1 MTLETPAP
9 DLGAGAPPVMSW
21 ARPGAA
27 LRRAFDRLT
36 YALANAGAIGV
47 SALIALMAVV
57 LGYGSLEA
65 FHALG
70 FSFLVSQDWDPT
82 NASFGALPALWGTLL
97 SSLLAL
103 LFAVPL
109 SLGIAVFLTRLA
121 PRWLAGPASFVVE
134 LLAAIPSIAYGFWG
148 AEMLVPFMQ
157 KHIQP
162 DLKLL
167 FGHVWPLSYLVA
179 GPAYGFGM
187 LTAGVVLAIMVTPII
202 TAIMREVLRSAPRE
216 LDEAAY
222 ALGATWF
229 QASRMM
235 VAACKTGIFGAVV
248 LGFARAIGETMAVT
262 MVIGNRD
269 QVSAS
274 LFAPGQTMASLLA
287 NEFLEAD
294 KSVYTS
300 ALIEIALVLLVTTL
314 VTSALARWMI
324 MRSSRIGKKAPRAV
338 ANQPTSVATAA
349 AVSLMQAAANA
360 PRSEPML
367 LPQRID
373 LSVSP
378 FRRACDWA
386 ARLVAIGS
394 AGLAGLFL
402 VAILAYI
409 LEQGVSGLSWNFFTQ
424 LPGALGAAT
433 GMSNC
438 IKGSIAL
445 VGMASVIGIPFGIA
459 CGIYLSEYGKTSRKG
474 VVVRVLVDVLGSVP
488 SIVVGVVAYVVLVK
502 HGIGHYSGFA
512 GALALAL
519 LMCPIIARTTEE
531 MLLLV
536 PNAMREA
543 SLGAGATMA
552 QTIWRVVLPSAMT
565 GIITGVVLSVARV
578 AGETAPLLFTALG
591 FDGKQLNPMQPF
603 PALPLKIFQYA
614 TSPEDEWKKQA
625 WAGMLVLIALI
636 LILNAALRLWAYSRT
651 KAR

>member
-1 MTLETPAP
+1 METPAP
-9 DLGAGAPPVMSW
+9 PVGGAGSTVPMSW

-27 LRRAFDRLT
+27 LRRALDRMT
-36 YALANAGAIGV
+36 FGMSVGGAIGV
-47 SALIALMAVV
+47 CALIALMAIV
-57 LGYGSLEA
+57 LAYGSKEA

-70 FSFLVSQDWDPT
+70 FSFLVSRDWDPT
-82 NASFGALPALWGTLL
+82 NEIFGAVPALWGTLL

-121 PRWLAGPASFVVE
+121 PRWLAGPAAFLVE

-162 DLKLL
+162 DLKML
-167 FGHVWPLSYLVA
+167 FGHVWPLSYVFA

-187 LTAGVVLAIMVTPII
+187 LTAGIVLAIMVTPII

-216 LDEAAY
+216 LDEASY

-229 QASRMM
+229 QSTRMM
-235 VAACKTGIFGAVV
+235 VAACTTGIFGAVV

-294 KSVYTS
+294 KDVYIS
-300 ALIEIALVLLVTTL
+300 ALVEIALVLLVTTL
-314 VTSALARWMI
+314 ITSSLARWMI
-324 MRSSRIGKKAPRAV
+324 MRSTRIGKKAPRA
-338 ANQPTSVATAA
+338 AGAPPTSVATAA
-349 AVSLMQAAANA
+349 AISLVQAAANA
-360 PRSEPML
+360 PRSEPLL
-367 LPQRID
+367 LPKRID
-373 LSVSP
+373 LSVSL
-378 FRRACDWA
+378 FRRVCDWA
-386 ARLVAIGS
+386 ARVVAIGS

-409 LEQGVSGLSWNFFTQ
+409 LEQGFSGLSWNFFTK
-424 LPGALGAAT
+424 LPGALGSAT

-438 IKGSIAL
+438 ILGSIAL
-445 VGMASVIGIPFGIA
+445 VGMASIIGIPFGIA
-459 CGIYLSEYGKTSRKG
+459 CGVYLCEYGKTSRKG
-474 VVVRVLVDVLGSVP
+474 VIVRVLVDVLGSVP
-488 SIVVGVVAYVVLVK
+488 SIVVGVVAYVILVK
-502 HGIGHYSGFA
+502 HGIGHFSGLA

-519 LMCPIIARTTEE
+519 LMCPIVARTTEE

-536 PNAMREA
+536 PNALREA

-552 QTIWRVVLPSAMT
+552 QTIWRVVLPAAMT

-591 FDGKQLNPMQPF
+591 YDGKDLNPTQPF

-614 TSPEDEWKKQA
+614 TSPEEEWKKQA

-651 KAR
+651 RAR